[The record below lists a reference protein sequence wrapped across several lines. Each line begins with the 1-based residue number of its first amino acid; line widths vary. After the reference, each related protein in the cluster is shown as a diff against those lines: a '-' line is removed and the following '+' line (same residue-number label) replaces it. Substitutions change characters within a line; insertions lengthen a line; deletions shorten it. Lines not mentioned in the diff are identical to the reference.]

1 MIITVAICL
10 IVSLAVLANY
20 KALRNL
26 IILAAVAVV
35 AIGLL
40 ATGISLLMQTKDEK
54 TIYSAFFSPFISL
67 CLLMISRIW
76 YRKKYGMEIILYMRG
91 LYPVRQEERFVTRL
105 EKRITFLVT
114 AFSVALPILIMKLLT

>member
-20 KALRNL
+20 KALRNV

>member
-54 TIYSAFFSPFISL
+54 TIYSVFFSPFISL